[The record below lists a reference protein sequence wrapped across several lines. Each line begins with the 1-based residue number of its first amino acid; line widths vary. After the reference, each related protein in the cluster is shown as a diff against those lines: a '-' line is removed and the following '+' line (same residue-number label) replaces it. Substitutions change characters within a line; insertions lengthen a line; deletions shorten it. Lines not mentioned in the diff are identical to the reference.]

1 MGSGRKALSR
11 RLHENAGAQGMKPML
26 HNLKGIYTIWS
37 RDVIRFSRNRSRIVA
52 SLAQPLLFLFVFG
65 AGLSPAMSGLGGG
78 NLKFEQFM
86 FPGILAMSVL
96 FTAIFAAVSIVW
108 DREFGFLKEVMVAPV
123 SRVAVAIGKLAGGS
137 TVAMFQGTLVLLFA
151 PLLKIKLALDQA
163 LILIGLM
170 LLLAMVMSALG
181 ILVAAR
187 QRSMEGFQVIMNFI
201 MLPMFFLSGAF
212 FPLDGVPIWMELL
225 AKVNP
230 VTYGVDPL
238 RQVALREIIPATFI
252 EAMRLH
258 PIATDVA
265 VMAAFGLVFLVPAVW
280 LFSKRD

>member
-11 RLHENAGAQGMKPML
+11 RLQENAGAQGMKPML

-52 SLAQPLLFLFVFG
+52 SLGQPLLFLFVFG
-65 AGLSPAMSGLGGG
+65 AGLSPAMAGLGGG

-265 VMAAFGLVFLVPAVW
+265 LMAAFGLVFLVPAVW